1 MEQPISINFNQAIQ
15 AIKSAILQSRYRA
28 ATLVN
33 RELLSL
39 YFGIGKFISENSRN
53 RFWGTN
59 AIETISV
66 KLQQELPGLRGFSP
80 VNIKR
85 MRQFYEEWGKYF
97 QTTEN
102 QSSIIHPLV
111 ADEIQT
117 DLLLA
122 NRPIVSDDF
131 RNFDWNNFLSIGF
144 SHHYEIIIKT
154 NSIEERLFYI
164 KRCALEFWS
173 YRALQYHLKSNLF
186 TKQGELSNNFKTT
199 ITDIDLQRKA
209 MLSFK
214 DEYLLDFINIEDPD
228 ELDERLLENE
238 IVLHIKKFIMAL
250 GNDFSFM
257 GNQYRLEV
265 DEKEFFIDLL
275 FFNRRIQCLVAI
287 ELKRGEF
294 KPEYAGKLNF
304 YLSAL
309 DEYIKLPHENPSIGI
324 ILCKSQS
331 KKIVEFAFRDTS
343 KPMGVATY
351 QLATQ
356 LPEQYRDVLPDAE
369 TLKKLL

>member
-1 MEQPISINFNQAIQ
+1 MEQKISVNFNQAIL
-15 AIKSAILQSRYRA
+15 AIKDAILTSRYRA

-39 YFGIGKFISENSRN
+39 YYGIGKFISENSRN
-53 RFWGTN
+53 HFWGTN
-59 AIETISV
+59 AIENISA
-66 KLQQELPGLRGFSP
+66 KLQHELPGLRGFSP

-85 MRQFYEEWGKYF
+85 MRQFYEEWERHF
-97 QTTEN
+97 QSTEN
-102 QSSIIHPLV
+102 QHPIIRPLM

-117 DLLLA
+117 DLLLTY
-122 NRPIVSDDF
+122 RPLVADDLTAEQKKS
-131 RNFDWNNFLSIGF
+131 FLSIGF
-144 SHHYEIIIKT
+144 THHCEIIAKT
-154 NSIEERLFYI
+154 NSFEERIFYI
-164 KRCALEFWS
+164 ELCSTEFWS
-173 YRALQYHLKSNLF
+173 KETLRYKLKSELF
-186 TKQGELSNNFKTT
+186 AKQGALSNNFENT
-199 ITDIDLQRKA
+199 ISNTKLQKQT
-209 MLSFK
+209 LQSFK
-214 DEYLLDFINIEDPD
+214 DEYLLDFVNIEDPD
-228 ELDERLLENE
+228 ELDERLLENQ
-238 IVLHIKKFIMAL
+238 IVLHIKRFIMAL
-250 GNDFSFM
+250 GNDFSFI

-331 KKIVEFAFRDTS
+331 RKIVEFAFRDTS

-351 QLATQ
+351 QLDTQ
-356 LPEQYRDVLPDAE
+356 LPEQYRDILPDAE
-369 TLKKLL
+369 TLKNLL